1 MLNVNA
7 LRPLNHYF
15 LKEIMNFGRRL
26 LRYNYEGYIFV
37 IKLSEIIYKIM

>member
-15 LKEIMNFGRRL
+15 LKDLMNFGRRL
-26 LRYNYEGYIFV
+26 LRYNYEG
-37 IKLSEIIYKIM
+37 